1 MTEQK
6 ELPTHLKRIVKKA
19 HDILGL
25 VNDEQ
30 LTDLEKF
37 IAVDFCC
44 EAMMK
49 MMSDEHVKIGT
60 FVTNSLMNYYKDKIE
75 KLGVSHL
82 KFAEPTMNGPDEE
95 C

>member
-1 MTEQK
+1 
-6 ELPTHLKRIVKKA
+6 VKKA
-19 HDILGL
+19 HDVLGL
-25 VNDEQ
+25 VNDDE

-37 IAVDFCC
+37 IVIDFCC

-49 MMSDEHVKIGT
+49 MMTDEHVKLAT
-60 FVTNSLMNYYKDKIE
+60 FITNSLLNFYSDKID

-82 KFAEPTMNGPDEE
+82 KFAEPTMPGPDEE